1 VKFLEEYNIK
11 NLNLNNRIVMP
22 PMCMY
27 SANNEGYVNDF
38 HITHYTSR
46 AIGGVGLIIVEAT
59 GITPNGRI
67 SSNDLGIWS
76 DDHIEGLKKLVNSVK
91 KYDTSIGIQLAHAG
105 RKCESD
111 DNYIV
116 APSPIRYS
124 EDYREPRELS
134 KEGIKEIINQF
145 KDAAIRADRAGFD
158 TIEIHGA
165 HGYLISEFL
174 SPLSNKREDE
184 YGGNRENRTRFLK
197 EILEEVNKVWPK
209 EKPIFLRVSADD
221 HIEGGIDKYE
231 MAKILESVEDYIDIV
246 HVSTG
251 GVAPVPGKIYT
262 YPGYQVSQAEYI
274 KKELDIPT
282 ITVGLID
289 NFELVEEILANDRA
303 DLVAIGRGILRD
315 PYWVL
320 NTAHELDVKNI
331 YPKQY
336 VRAFR

>member
-1 VKFLEEYNIK
+1 
-11 NLNLNNRIVMP
+11 
-22 PMCMY
+22 
-27 SANNEGYVNDF
+27 
-38 HITHYTSR
+38 
-46 AIGGVGLIIVEAT
+46 
-59 GITPNGRI
+59 
-67 SSNDLGIWS
+67 
-76 DDHIEGLKKLVNSVK
+76 
-91 KYDTSIGIQLAHAG
+91 
-105 RKCESD
+105 
-111 DNYIV
+111 
-116 APSPIRYS
+116 PSPIRYS

-209 EKPIFLRVSADD
+209 EKPILLRVSADD

-231 MAKILESVEDYIDIV
+231 MAKKSETVVDYICIV
-246 HVSTG
+246 HVSNRG
-251 GVAPVPGKIYT
+251 LAPVPGKIYT

-274 KKELDIPT
+274 KRELDIPT

-289 NFELVEEILANDRA
+289 NFELVEEILANNRA
-303 DLVAIGRGILRD
+303 DLVAIGRGMLRD